1 MGLVWL
7 RQKMWLGAL
16 TVQVVARE
24 ILVPD
29 IVLMTGKV
37 ELVVGLRDKLRLLLN
52 DEALVLVVCVY

>member
-1 MGLVWL
+1 
-7 RQKMWLGAL
+7 MWLGAL